1 MSFPNSDWPQTKWY
15 ASDEVAHWLGVRHID
30 LYRSFL
36 RMTDEWPEV
45 FDSGVEFS
53 TSKPVNS
60 GASFASLLMTGAALA
75 AFLYWRKHHGKPEAI
90 FRRCGFRINRSKSE
104 NLETMQ

>member
-45 FDSGVEFS
+45 FDSG
-53 TSKPVNS
+53 
-60 GASFASLLMTGAALA
+60 AALA
-75 AFLYWRKHHGKPEAI
+75 AFLYWRDQHGKPEAF
-90 FRRCGFRINRSKSE
+90 FRRCGFRITRSKSE